1 MPVAHRRLGGFFVR
15 GKGKLQP
22 VLAAVLL
29 TLACG
34 GSGASSGSTQAS
46 GANLGDIKIGV
57 LEPLTGPSASQGQD
71 VLHGIE
77 LARDV
82 LNGKYPEVGIPKLTV
97 GKISLVP
104 SDTQSNPQIAA
115 SEVDRLGRT
124 EKVAAIVGTY
134 QSATTLTASERSE
147 RLGIPT
153 VCGSS
158 SSTALTER
166 GLKWFFRV
174 GPSDKTFAE
183 TYFDWLKSIRSQHPV
198 KKAVILHT
206 NDQFGNDGA
215 KIITEVAGQNGTT
228 IADDISFQGNST
240 DLTSQVQKIRSDNP
254 DAVFTLAFTND
265 AILFVKTAAQ
275 LGYTPPAIL
284 AFGAGWIDPTFIKA
298 LGPLANYSITRASWA
313 AQYGDKNPAAK
324 AVADLFQKN
333 YNQPMTENSAREF
346 TAMITAGEAIQQAGS
361 TDPEKVRTALRNYK
375 QTKTIMPWKGIK
387 FDGNGQNEQSAGVIE
402 QMVNGRYELV
412 WPADAATTK
421 LVWPAPP
428 LSSR

>member
-1 MPVAHRRLGGFFVR
+1 MTRIR
-15 GKGKLQP
+15 
-22 VLAAVLL
+22 LAALAAFATLSL
-29 TLACG
+29 TVGCG
-34 GSGASSGSTQAS
+34 GGAGPTEQTSGT
-46 GANLGDIKIGV
+46 NLGDIKIGL

-71 VLHGIE
+71 VLHGVE

-97 GKISLVP
+97 GKVSLVS

-115 SEVDRLGRT
+115 SEVDRLVRT

-134 QSATTLTASERSE
+134 QSATTLTASERAE
-147 RLGIPT
+147 RLGVPT
-153 VCGSS
+153 ICGSS

-166 GLKWFFRV
+166 GFKWFFRV
-174 GPSDKTFAE
+174 GPSDKTFSE
-183 TYFDWLKSIRSQHPV
+183 TYFAWLKSIQAQHPV
-198 KKAVILHT
+198 RKAVILHT

-215 KIITEVAGQNGTT
+215 KIIAEVAAKNSTT
-228 IADDISFQGNST
+228 ITDDISFQGNST
-240 DLTSQVQKIRSDNP
+240 DMTSQVQKIRSANP

-265 AILFVKTAAQ
+265 AILFVKTAEQ

-284 AFGAGWIDPTFIKA
+284 AFGAGWIDPTFIKV
-298 LGPLANYSITRASWA
+298 LGNKANYSITRASWA

-324 AVADLFQKN
+324 AAAALFEKN
-333 YNQPMTENSAREF
+333 YGQPMTENSAREF

-361 TDPEKVRTALRNYK
+361 TDPEKIRTALRNYK

-387 FDGNGQNEQSAGVIE
+387 FDAGGQNEEASGVIE
-402 QMVNGRYELV
+402 QMISGRYELL

-428 LSSR
+428 LSGR

>member
-1 MPVAHRRLGGFFVR
+1 MTKRMWLPI
-15 GKGKLQP
+15 
-22 VLAAVLL
+22 LAAFTL
-29 TLACG
+29 TMACG
-34 GSGASSGSTQAS
+34 GGSGDAGTSQPSGS
-46 GANLGDIKIGV
+46 NLGEIKIGV
-57 LEPLTGPSASQGQD
+57 LEPLSGPNASQGKD
-71 VLHGIE
+71 VLNGVE

-82 LNGKYPEVGIPKLTV
+82 LNGKYPEVNIPKLTV
-97 GKISLVP
+97 GKITLVS

-115 SEVDRLGRT
+115 SEVDRLVRT
-124 EKVAAIVGTY
+124 EKVVAIVGTY
-134 QSATTLTASERSE
+134 QSATTLTASERAE

-183 TYFDWLKSIRSQHPV
+183 TYFDWLKSIQAQHPV
-198 KKAVILHT
+198 KRAVILHT

-215 KIITEVAGQNGTT
+215 KIITEVAGKNGTT
-228 IADDISFQGNST
+228 IVDDISFQGNAT
-240 DLTSQVQKIRSDNP
+240 DFTSQVQKVRSANP

-284 AFGAGWIDPTFIKA
+284 AFGAGWIDPKFITA
-298 LGPLANYSITRASWA
+298 LGPMANYSITRASWA
-313 AQYGDKNPAAK
+313 SQFGDKNPTAK
-324 AVADLFQKN
+324 AVAALYEKN

-346 TAMITAGEAIQQAGS
+346 TAMITTGEAIQQAGS
-361 TDPEKVRTALRNYK
+361 TDPEKIRTALRNYK

-387 FDGNGQNEQSAGVIE
+387 FDANGQNEQSAGVIE
-402 QMVNGRYELV
+402 QMVNGRYELL
-412 WPADAATTK
+412 WPAEAATTK
-421 LVWPAPP
+421 LTWPAPP
-428 LSSR
+428 LTGR

>member
-1 MPVAHRRLGGFFVR
+1 MTRNRLAT
-15 GKGKLQP
+15 LAS
-22 VLAAVLL
+22 LAALATL
-29 TLACG
+29 TLTMGCG
-34 GSGASSGSTQAS
+34 GGGGTPEQTSGT
-46 GANLGDIKIGV
+46 NLGDIKIGL

-71 VLHGIE
+71 VLHGVE

-97 GKISLVP
+97 GKVSLVS

-115 SEVDRLGRT
+115 SEVDRLVRT

-134 QSATTLTASERSE
+134 QSATTLTASERAE
-147 RLGIPT
+147 RLGVPT
-153 VCGSS
+153 ICGSS

-166 GLKWFFRV
+166 GFKWFFRV

-183 TYFDWLKSIRSQHPV
+183 TYFEWLKSIQAQHPV

-215 KIITEVAGQNGTT
+215 KIISEIAAKNSTT
-228 IADDISFQGNST
+228 ITDDISFQGNST
-240 DLTSQVQKIRSDNP
+240 DMTSQVQKIRSANP

-265 AILFVKTAAQ
+265 AILFVKTADQ

-284 AFGAGWIDPTFIKA
+284 AFGAGWIDPTFIKV
-298 LGPLANYSITRASWA
+298 LGNKANYSITRASWA

-324 AVADLFQKN
+324 AAASLFEKN
-333 YNQPMTENSAREF
+333 YGQPMTENSAREF

-361 TDPEKVRTALRNYK
+361 TDPEKIRTALRNYK

-387 FDGNGQNEQSAGVIE
+387 FDSGGQNEEASGVIE
-402 QMVNGRYELV
+402 QMINGRYELL
-412 WPADAATTK
+412 WPADAATAK

-428 LSSR
+428 LSGR